1 MAGNYQS
8 TLDYTQSFQQGLDA
22 GLLHKRKSYGISGP
36 ILSLILS
43 FLNNSLLQVVLD
55 GKSSQEFPVNAG
67 VPQDPLL
74 VLHFSYYTIIA
85 FLMMISVILLSKLII
100 LLSILSMIRNL
111 ICGNIYRWLLNLN
124 LIWETLW
131 TGTGV
136 AC

>member
-22 GLLHKRKSYGISGP
+22 GLLRKRKSYGISGP